1 MIQELR
7 WTPFETL
14 IRREIKRFMK
24 VIAQT
29 VITPLVNSSL
39 YLLIFG
45 VSLGRNINIALEI
58 PYLAFLIPG
67 LVMMGCMNNAF
78 QNSASSIVSQKF
90 QGELEDLKV
99 APISPFQIV
108 WAMSLGGLIRGL
120 VVACI
125 TFLVGEAF
133 YFFSYQELLAIH
145 HPLALM
151 VFLIVGGLIFANI
164 GIWLGFWAKSFDHM
178 GAITGF
184 ILTPLM
190 YLGGVF
196 FSVSNLHPFWQAVAH
211 VNPMLYLINGV
222 RFGILGVSDVAPLH
236 AFGVAA
242 VAWVFTYFLALRT
255 LKTSS
260 FQRW

>member
-14 IRREIKRFMK
+14 IRREIKRFLK
-24 VIAQT
+24 VLAQT
-29 VITPLVNSSL
+29 VFTPLVNSTL

-45 VSLGRNINIALEI
+45 VSLGNSIDLALKI

-99 APISPFQIV
+99 APISSFQII
-108 WAMSLGGLIRGL
+108 WAMSLGGLIRGC
-120 VVACI
+120 VVAFI
-125 TFLVGEAF
+125 TFAVGEVF
-133 YFFSYQELLAIH
+133 YQFSYHEWLAVH
-145 HPLALM
+145 HPLILI
-151 VFLIVGGLIFANI
+151 VFLSLGGLIFANI

-184 ILTPLM
+184 IITPLM

-196 FSVSNLHPFWQAVAH
+196 FSVANLHPFWQSVAH
-211 VNPMLYLINGV
+211 ANPMLYLINGV
-222 RFGILGVSDVAPLH
+222 RYGILGVSDVAPER
-236 AFGVAA
+236 AFLVASA
-242 VAWVFTYFLALRT
+242 AWLFTYFLALRT
-255 LKTSS
+255 LKTAS